1 MHDQQVMQER
11 EALTATFARA
21 VASEQLPSGA
31 AQGGATQMLHE
42 VPASSSVQV
51 SMGGFYGS
59 LGEAG
64 LRRLAEADDAKAGCL
79 LGRTLMARG
88 EAAEAVKWMRWA
100 AEEKAYAK
108 AMGWLGSW
116 YMDGEGMPKNE
127 PEGYKWFRRAYETAI
142 EQGINVAH
150 NKAKL
155 AAFDAIICRLSNTP
169 DASSA
174 NRAAVKKVKAALE
187 EDPEDESLA
196 GMLEDLKLAR
206 VCDGCGASA
215 RDEGVR
221 LRVCTRCRQAFF
233 CSQACL
239 ERSYERHKPDC
250 TRLRAQRKARERA
263 EGGQEGERADDV
275 DGVSTSV

>member
-1 MHDQQVMQER
+1 M
-11 EALTATFARA
+11 
-21 VASEQLPSGA
+21 
-31 AQGGATQMLHE
+31 
-42 VPASSSVQV
+42 
-51 SMGGFYGS
+51 
-59 LGEAG
+59 
-64 LRRLAEADDAKAGCL
+64 
-79 LGRTLMARG
+79 LGRWYFEGKGVPQDKLEGCKWARRVSKTCIERG
-88 EAAEAVKWMRWA
+88 VNVELN
-100 AEEKAYAK
+100 K
-108 AMGWLGSW
+108 AML
-116 YMDGEGMPKNE
+116 
-127 PEGYKWFRRAYETAI
+127 
-142 EQGINVAH
+142 V
-150 NKAKL
+150 
-155 AAFDAIICRLSNTP
+155 AFDAHICRLSGGP
-169 DASSA
+169 DVSSA

-187 EDPEDESLA
+187 ENPENEDLA
-196 GMLEDLKLAR
+196 GMLENLKLVR